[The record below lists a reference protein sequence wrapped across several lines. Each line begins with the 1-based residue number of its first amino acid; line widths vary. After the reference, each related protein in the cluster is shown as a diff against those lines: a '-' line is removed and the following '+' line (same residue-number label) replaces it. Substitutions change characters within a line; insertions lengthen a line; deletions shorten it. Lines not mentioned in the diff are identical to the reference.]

1 MQELEHGAVGEQA
14 ALVEPV
20 HDLVVH
26 EGGAALV
33 HHLGLALRIEVLR
46 QQAHDAQ
53 QLALPVLELGRV
65 LLEEV
70 EQVLL
75 GQAEPALL
83 ALHVGGLGGRLRA

>member
-1 MQELEHGAVGEQA
+1 MQELQHGAVGELA

-33 HHLGLALRIEVLR
+33 HHLGLALRIEILR

-53 QLALPVLELGRV
+53 QLALPVLELGRI
-65 LLEEV
+65 LLQEI

-83 ALHVGGLGGRLRA
+83 VLRFGRLGGALLA